1 MTSDLL
7 SSVEVFETS
16 AVRAFFRSVPNR
28 NLIVGGI
35 AVLSAILVAA
45 TLEALLK
52 PWDWGDEELI
62 EEW

>member
-1 MTSDLL
+1 
-7 SSVEVFETS
+7 VEVFETS